1 MGKETWPKFYQ
12 RLILDNGTAFRGAH
26 LKLLRADHLLE
37 ELEIAIRVLPQTIGK
52 QFLIGT
58 SDETVNITF
67 LSDRMPLQLSAALGD
82 CVHNIRCVF
91 DHVAVALAAP
101 PIGTGNPN
109 KSSMPTGKSKNAYE
123 GERAKKMKGA
133 PPSALAIVDALEP
146 WRGGCNLV
154 RELHELD
161 IMDKHRL
168 LVPAIAEMHI
178 RSMGAEVR
186 GAPITIPGK
195 DVRSIADGRNF
206 VIEIP
211 CPGIKSH
218 TEFKLT
224 NSLKADFSI
233 KFDRDHP
240 CAGEL
245 VLPTLKRIRATA
257 SDLVEKCETA
267 FPGVVSWRAMRGAHR

>member
-12 RLILDNGTAFRGAH
+12 RLIQDNRTAFRGAQ
-26 LKLLRADHLLE
+26 LKVMRADHLLE
-37 ELEIAIRVLPQTIGK
+37 ELEIAIRVLPQSIGK
-52 QFLIGT
+52 QFLIGL
-58 SDETVNITF
+58 SGETVHITF
-67 LSDRMPLQLSAALGD
+67 LPDQMPLQLSAALGD
-82 CVHNIRCVF
+82 CVHNIRSAF
-91 DHVAVALAAP
+91 DHVAVALTAP

-109 KSSMPTGKSKNAYE
+109 YSGMPTGKDQNAYE

-133 PPSALAIVDALEP
+133 PPSALAIIDALEP
-146 WRGGCNLV
+146 WRGGRNLV

-178 RSMGAEVR
+178 RSMGAEIR
-186 GAPITIPGK
+186 GRPITITGN
-195 DVRSIADGRNF
+195 DVRSVADGQNF

-245 VLPTLKRIRATA
+245 VLPALKRMRATA
-257 SDLVEKCETA
+257 SELLEKCETA
-267 FPGVVSWRAMRGAHR
+267 FPGVVSWRVMR